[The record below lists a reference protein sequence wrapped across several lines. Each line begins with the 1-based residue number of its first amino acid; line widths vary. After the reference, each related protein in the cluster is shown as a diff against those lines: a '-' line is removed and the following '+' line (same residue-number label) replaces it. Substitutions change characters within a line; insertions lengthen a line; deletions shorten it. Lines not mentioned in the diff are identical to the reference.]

1 MIAESVLEALAAIV
15 GSEHVI
21 AGSDERSLS
30 YGQDWRGLVCHRP
43 ALVLRPGSTDEVAAV
58 MRVLHE
64 AQIAVVP
71 QGGNTGLCGGAVPA
85 TDGNEAVLS
94 LARMGAIQVV
104 GRSAGSIMVEA
115 GCVLAVV
122 QAAAVAAGRLFP
134 LSLAAEGSCQIGG
147 NIATNAGGVAVLRY
161 GTMRELVLGLE
172 VVLADG
178 SVLNLLKGLRK
189 DNTGLDLKQLF
200 IGSEGTLG
208 IITRAR
214 LRLHP
219 LPVRSL
225 TVLAGAPSTAGV
237 AEAYAAFSNQLGSRL
252 AAFELIDR
260 ACIEAV
266 VNHIPGARDPFCA
279 PHPFYFLLELDDT
292 LVDTDLAA
300 AAESTLSELMEAGAV
315 SDAAV
320 AQSETQAAA
329 FWALRENVSEALR
342 GAGRLLK
349 YDISVPDIPAFLDA
363 VTADILPAFP
373 AVQPFVFGH
382 IGDGNLHLNM
392 TLAAPNAALEAALT
406 DCVYDM
412 VDKHAGSFSAEHGIG
427 QFKVLEMARYKQ
439 PAELALMRSL
449 KSVFD
454 PRGLLNPS
462 KLLP

>member
-1 MIAESVLEALAAIV
+1 MIAAPVLDALAAIV
-15 GSEHVI
+15 GSKHVI

-30 YGQDWRGLVCHRP
+30 CGEDWRGLVRRRP
-43 ALVLRPGSTDEVAAV
+43 ALLLRPGSTAEVSAV

-64 AQIAVVP
+64 ARIAVVP

-85 TDGNEAVLS
+85 EDDNEVVLS
-94 LARMGAIQVV
+94 LSRMRGMQAVE
-104 GRSAGSIMVEA
+104 RSAGSILVEA
-115 GCVLAVV
+115 GCVLATV
-122 QAAAVAAGRLFP
+122 QAAALAAGRLFP

-178 SVLNLLKGLRK
+178 TVLDFLKGLRK
-189 DNTGLDLKQLF
+189 DNTGIDLKQLF
-200 IGSEGTLG
+200 IGSEGALG

-225 TVLAGAPSTAGV
+225 TVLGAAPSAAAV
-237 AEAYAAFSNQLGSRL
+237 VQAYAAFSSQLGSRL
-252 AAFELIDR
+252 SAFELIDR

-266 VNHIPGARDPFCA
+266 AAHIPGARDPFGA

-292 LVDTDLAA
+292 LAGADLET
-300 AAESTLSELMEAGAV
+300 AAESTLAALMEDDAV

-320 AQSETQAAA
+320 AQNETQAGA

-349 YDISVPDIPAFLDA
+349 YDISIPDIPAFLDA
-363 VTADILPAFP
+363 VTADILTAFP
-373 AVQPFVFGH
+373 AVRPFVFGH

-392 TLAAPNAALEAALT
+392 SLAAPDAALEAALT
-406 DCVYDM
+406 ERVYDL
-412 VDKHAGSFSAEHGIG
+412 VDAHAGSFSAEHGVG
-427 QFKVLEMARYKQ
+427 QFKVAEMARYK
-439 PAELALMRSL
+439 PAAELALMRSL
-449 KSVFD
+449 KTVFD
-454 PRGLLNPS
+454 PRGLLNPG